1 MREQTA
7 DIQAKVAAELAA
19 LETPYEVLDIDPAFA
34 DTAAFCEKYGYE
46 PGVSANTIV
55 IGSRREPRKFCACVV
70 LANSRLDVNHAVRRL
85 MGTRRLSFASAA
97 DTVKITG
104 MELGGVTV
112 FALPHRPSVIRRCQD
127 NGNGIRDTG
136 RRRQVYEDQDIA
148 VGVRQDVSG
157 LRRRRARNFAAL
169 RIGTRRR

>member
-1 MREQTA
+1 MSELTT

-19 LETPYEVLDIDPAFA
+19 LGVAYETLTIDPEFA

-46 PGVSANTIV
+46 LGVSANTIV
-55 IGSRREPRKFCACVV
+55 IGSRREPRQYCACVV
-70 LANSRLDVNHAVRRL
+70 LANTRLDVNHAVRDL

-112 FALPHRPSVIRRCQD
+112 FALPDGLPLYVDARIMESEFVILGGGDRSTKIKISPTVFDRMSQARVIEGLATAPPSR
-127 NGNGIRDTG
+127 
-136 RRRQVYEDQDIA
+136 
-148 VGVRQDVSG
+148 
-157 LRRRRARNFAAL
+157 
-169 RIGTRRR
+169 

>member
-1 MREQTA
+1 MSELTT

-19 LETPYEVLDIDPAFA
+19 LGVAYETLTIDPEFA

-46 PGVSANTIV
+46 LGVSANTIV
-55 IGSRREPRKFCACVV
+55 IGSRREPRQYCACVV
-70 LANSRLDVNHAVRRL
+70 LANTRLDVNHAVRDL

-112 FALPHRPSVIRRCQD
+112 FALPD
-127 NGNGIRDTG
+127 
-136 RRRQVYEDQDIA
+136 
-148 VGVRQDVSG
+148 G
-157 LRRRRARNFAAL
+157 LRLYVDARIMESEFVILGGGDRSTKIKISPTVFSRMSQARVIEGLATAPPS
-169 RIGTRRR
+169 R

>member
-1 MREQTA
+1 MSELTT

-19 LETPYEVLDIDPAFA
+19 LGVAFETLTIDPEFA

-46 PGVSANTIV
+46 LGVSANTIV
-55 IGSRREPRKFCACVV
+55 IGSRREPRQYCACVV
-70 LANSRLDVNHAVRRL
+70 LANTRLDVNHAVRDL

-112 FALPHRPSVIRRCQD
+112 FALPDGLPLYVDARIMESEFVILGGGDRSTKIKISPTVFDRMSQARVIEGLATAPPSR
-127 NGNGIRDTG
+127 
-136 RRRQVYEDQDIA
+136 
-148 VGVRQDVSG
+148 
-157 LRRRRARNFAAL
+157 
-169 RIGTRRR
+169 

>member
-1 MREQTA
+1 MSEQTT

-19 LETPYEVLDIDPAFA
+19 LGVTFETLTIDPEFA

-46 PGVSANTIV
+46 LGVSANTIV
-55 IGSRREPRKFCACVV
+55 IGSRREPRQYCACVV
-70 LANSRLDVNHAVRRL
+70 LAHTRLDVNHAVRDL

-112 FALPHRPSVIRRCQD
+112 FALPDGLPLYVDARIMESEFVILGGGDRSTKIKISPTVFDRMSQARVIEGLATAPPSR
-127 NGNGIRDTG
+127 
-136 RRRQVYEDQDIA
+136 
-148 VGVRQDVSG
+148 
-157 LRRRRARNFAAL
+157 
-169 RIGTRRR
+169 

>member
-1 MREQTA
+1 MSEQTT

-19 LETPYEVLDIDPAFA
+19 LGVTFETLTIDPEFA

-46 PGVSANTIV
+46 LGVSANTIV
-55 IGSRREPRKFCACVV
+55 IGSRREPRQYCACVV
-70 LANSRLDVNHAVRRL
+70 LANTRLDVNHAVRDL

-112 FALPHRPSVIRRCQD
+112 FALPDGLPLYVDARIMESEFVILGGGDRSTKIKISPTVFDRMSQARVIEGLATAPPSR
-127 NGNGIRDTG
+127 
-136 RRRQVYEDQDIA
+136 
-148 VGVRQDVSG
+148 
-157 LRRRRARNFAAL
+157 
-169 RIGTRRR
+169 

>member
-1 MREQTA
+1 MSEQTT

-19 LETPYEVLDIDPAFA
+19 LGVAFETLTIDPEFA

-46 PGVSANTIV
+46 LGVSANTIV
-55 IGSRREPRKFCACVV
+55 IGSRREPRQYCACVV
-70 LANSRLDVNHAVRRL
+70 LANTRLDVNHAVRDL

-112 FALPHRPSVIRRCQD
+112 FALPDGLPLYVDARIMESEFVILGGGDRSTKIKISPTVFDRMSQARVIEGLATAPPSR
-127 NGNGIRDTG
+127 
-136 RRRQVYEDQDIA
+136 
-148 VGVRQDVSG
+148 
-157 LRRRRARNFAAL
+157 
-169 RIGTRRR
+169 

>member
-1 MREQTA
+1 MSEQTT

-19 LETPYEVLDIDPAFA
+19 LGVTFETLTIDPEFA

-46 PGVSANTIV
+46 LGVSANTIV
-55 IGSRREPRKFCACVV
+55 IGSRREPRQYCACVV
-70 LANSRLDVNHAVRRL
+70 LANTRLDVNHAVRDL

-112 FALPHRPSVIRRCQD
+112 FALPDGLPLYVDARIMESEFVILGGGDRSTKIKISPTVFARMSQARIVEGLAIAPPS
-127 NGNGIRDTG
+127 G
-136 RRRQVYEDQDIA
+136 
-148 VGVRQDVSG
+148 
-157 LRRRRARNFAAL
+157 
-169 RIGTRRR
+169 

>member
-1 MREQTA
+1 MSEQTT

-19 LETPYEVLDIDPAFA
+19 LGVAFETLTIDPEFA

-46 PGVSANTIV
+46 LGVSANTIV
-55 IGSRREPRKFCACVV
+55 IGSRREPRQYCACVV
-70 LANSRLDVNHAVRRL
+70 LAHTRLDVNHAVRDL

-112 FALPHRPSVIRRCQD
+112 FALPDGLPLYVDARIMESEFVILGGGDRSTKIKISPTVFDRMSQARVIEGLATAPPSR
-127 NGNGIRDTG
+127 
-136 RRRQVYEDQDIA
+136 
-148 VGVRQDVSG
+148 
-157 LRRRRARNFAAL
+157 
-169 RIGTRRR
+169 

>member
-1 MREQTA
+1 MSEQTT

-19 LETPYEVLDIDPAFA
+19 LGVAFETLTIDPEFA

-46 PGVSANTIV
+46 LGVSANTIV
-55 IGSRREPRKFCACVV
+55 IGSRREPRQYCACVV
-70 LANSRLDVNHAVRRL
+70 LANTRLDVNHAVRDL

-112 FALPHRPSVIRRCQD
+112 FALPD
-127 NGNGIRDTG
+127 
-136 RRRQVYEDQDIA
+136 
-148 VGVRQDVSG
+148 G
-157 LRRRRARNFAAL
+157 LRLYVDARIMESEFVILGGGDRSTKIKISPTVFDRMSQARVIEGLATAPPS
-169 RIGTRRR
+169 R

>member
-1 MREQTA
+1 MSELTT

-19 LETPYEVLDIDPAFA
+19 LWVAYETLTIDPEFA

-46 PGVSANTIV
+46 LGVSANTIV
-55 IGSRREPRKFCACVV
+55 IGSRREPRQYCACVV
-70 LANSRLDVNHAVRRL
+70 LANTRLDVNHAVRDL

-112 FALPHRPSVIRRCQD
+112 FALPDGLPLYVDARIMESEFVILGGGDRSTKIKISPTVFDRMSQARVIEGLATAPPSR
-127 NGNGIRDTG
+127 
-136 RRRQVYEDQDIA
+136 
-148 VGVRQDVSG
+148 
-157 LRRRRARNFAAL
+157 
-169 RIGTRRR
+169 